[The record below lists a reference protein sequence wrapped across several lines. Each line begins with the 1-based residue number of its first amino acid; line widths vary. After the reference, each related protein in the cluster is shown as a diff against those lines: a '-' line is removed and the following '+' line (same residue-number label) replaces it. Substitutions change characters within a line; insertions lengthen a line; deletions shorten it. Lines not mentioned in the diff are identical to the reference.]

1 MVSVHCLIGRERMC
15 DLQFFFVLNYRCGH
29 CKQLA
34 PIYDQL
40 GEKYKDSETVVI
52 AKIDSTANELEHT
65 KITSFPTLKYY
76 KKGDNA
82 VVDYNGERTFDGF
95 VKFIESGG
103 QVEAEDAE
111 SEEESEEEKETRK
124 EHEEL

>member
-1 MVSVHCLIGRERMC
+1 M
-15 DLQFFFVLNYRCGH
+15 
-29 CKQLA
+29 A
-34 PIYDQL
+34 PIFDQL

-82 VVDYNGERTFDGF
+82 VVDYNGERTLEGF

-103 QVEAEDAE
+103 QVETPEDADDA
-111 SEEESEEEKETRK
+111 SEETEEEKEK
-124 EHEEL
+124 EPKDEL